1 MDREKNEDNYKLLS
15 IQSCTAFLGKKKQ
28 QKTYMLPIFFY
39 SHYKN
44 TTATEELKS
53 SVICN
58 KSQLNEG
65 CQIQLTYLF
74 SADTALSNWREK
86 TFF

>member
-1 MDREKNEDNYKLLS
+1 
-15 IQSCTAFLGKKKQ
+15 
-28 QKTYMLPIFFY
+28 MLPIFFY
-39 SHYKN
+39 SYYKN

-74 SADTALSNWREK
+74 SADTALSNWREN
-86 TFF
+86 TFLFLIYFLNRSCEYIVSDLWKR

>member
-1 MDREKNEDNYKLLS
+1 
-15 IQSCTAFLGKKKQ
+15 
-28 QKTYMLPIFFY
+28 MLPISFY

-44 TTATEELKS
+44 TAATEELKS

-74 SADTALSNWREK
+74 SADTALSNWRENA
-86 TFF
+86 FFFFLIYFLNRSCEYIVSGLWKRWNN

>member
-1 MDREKNEDNYKLLS
+1 
-15 IQSCTAFLGKKKQ
+15 
-28 QKTYMLPIFFY
+28 MLPISFY

-44 TTATEELKS
+44 TAATEELKS

-74 SADTALSNWREK
+74 SADTALSN
-86 TFF
+86 